1 MSEKYTANEWA
12 TMQGGHSLETK
23 KKYSFIRD
31 EITEARYIRT
41 GADALGRDMTDVAE
55 SFFEQLLML
64 QQMRFENPG
73 FAKKYAKDTLKFMNF
88 NGIKP
93 GGTDLHN
100 LASILNNPGKYKGVT
115 SPGSVRFDE
124 LGFKRYLRDIASG
137 RDNIAMDRTFL
148 MKSQKN
154 LGIDSS
160 FLKQARRVSADYG
173 RSNPGERAGLSA
185 RMVNS
190 QRVDGKF
197 RSDISKQYMGTV
209 KSKKLIPQDKKLP
222 LWAKAA
228 AGFATGYAIGKLID

>member
-12 TMQGGHSLETK
+12 TMQGGHTLDTK
-23 KKYSFIRD
+23 KKYSFLRD

-55 SFFEQLLML
+55 SYFEQLLML
-64 QQMRFENPG
+64 QQMRFENPA

-88 NGIKP
+88 SGIKP

-100 LASILNNPGKYKGVT
+100 LASIINNPSKYKGVT
-115 SPGSVRFDE
+115 SAGNVNFNE
-124 LGFKRYLRDIASG
+124 LQFKRYHRDIAAG
-137 RDNIAMDRTFL
+137 KDNIAMDRTFL
-148 MKSQKN
+148 MKSQKD
-154 LGIDSS
+154 LGINSS

-173 RSNPGERAGLSA
+173 RSGQGERAGLSA

-209 KSKKLIPQDKKLP
+209 KNKKLIPADKKLP

-228 AGFATGYAIGKLID
+228 AGFATGYAVGKLID

>member
-1 MSEKYTANEWA
+1 MSEKFTAREWA
-12 TMQGGHSLETK
+12 TMQGGHTVEKTS
-23 KKYSFIRD
+23 KYSFIRE

-41 GADALGRDMTDVAE
+41 GRDALGRDMNDVAE
-55 SFFEQLLML
+55 SYFEQLLML
-64 QQMRFENPG
+64 QQMRFENPA

-88 NGIKP
+88 SSIKP

-100 LASILNNPGKYKGVT
+100 LASIINNPNKYKGVT
-115 SPGSVRFDE
+115 SGGAIRFDE
-124 LGFKRYLRDIASG
+124 LGFKRYLRDIVAG
-137 RDNIAMDRTFL
+137 RDNTAMDRTFL
-148 MKSQKN
+148 MKQQKN

-173 RSNPGERAGLSA
+173 RSNAGERAGLSA

-197 RSDISKQYMGTV
+197 RSDISKQYMGTI
-209 KSKKLIPQDKKLP
+209 KNKKLIPQEKKLP

-228 AGFATGYAIGKLID
+228 AGFAAGVALSRAID